1 MDSEVL
7 EGAEEAALEGFP
19 QPQLGGDAPVEPL
32 DDAFAVGAL
41 GGRGEPEQ
49 LLRSQVVEEPPVR
62 RGLGVMELVHDDDV
76 EAVGWQ
82 GEKGA

>member
-7 EGAEEAALEGFP
+7 EGAEEAALAGFP

-49 LLRSQVVEEPPVR
+49 LPRMKMLEQPPVR
-62 RGLGVMELVHDDDV
+62 GGLPSVDTSKPAIDRHRKTGH
-76 EAVGWQ
+76 
-82 GEKGA
+82 